1 MKKEESD
8 QRLSQKNNIMIVFLW
23 ISVNLILVSGSSDGK
38 EVNQKPDRIF
48 SKLGQSAELTC
59 SHKINTYNQIN
70 WYKQV
75 ESKEMQYLGYM
86 VGNNGNPEIK
96 SKVKIEGNANA
107 NKNCTLTILAVD
119 LNSSAVYF
127 CAASTQCFISLLLNT
142 KTL

>member
-23 ISVNLILVSGSSDGK
+23 ISFNLILVSGSSDGK
-38 EVNQKPDRIF
+38 EVIQKPEGIF
-48 SKLGQSAELTC
+48 SKLGPSVKLTC
-59 SHKINTYNQIN
+59 RHEIDTYNQIY

-75 ESKEMQYLGYM
+75 KSKEMQFLGNM
-86 VGNNGNPEIK
+86 VGSSAKPEDET
-96 SKVKIEGNANA
+96 VKIEGNANA